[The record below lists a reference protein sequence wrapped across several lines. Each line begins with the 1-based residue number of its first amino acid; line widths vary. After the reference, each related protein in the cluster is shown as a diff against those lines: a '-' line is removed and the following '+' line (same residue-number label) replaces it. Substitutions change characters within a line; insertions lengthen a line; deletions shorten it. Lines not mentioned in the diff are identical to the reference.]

1 MIRKLMKSLHIKSIS
16 TKLGQLPF
24 GMMLT
29 ILILS
34 VVGFVL
40 MYSAS
45 GGSMQ
50 PWASRQMIHFA
61 TFFPVMLIIALV
73 DTRFWFRH
81 AYTFYGICL
90 FLLLVVALQGH
101 TAMGATRWINLGF
114 FKLQPSE
121 LVKISVVLALARY
134 FHRLGSEQV
143 KDVSALIMPLFM
155 VLIPFALILKQPDLG
170 TALTLLMVGGAMFWI
185 VGVRLWKFAL
195 VGASAV
201 AAFPLIWFSDRLHD
215 YQKNRIIN
223 FLNPEHDPL
232 GTGYNII
239 QSKIA
244 IGSGGIFGKGLLQ
257 GSQSQ
262 LSFLPEHQTDF
273 IFTMFAE
280 EFGLL
285 GVVGLLSL
293 YLVLMLYGITIA
305 FRCRHYFGKLLAM
318 GMTTLF
324 FLHVFI
330 NIAMVTGLIPVVGA
344 PLPLLSYGGT
354 IMMATLLGFGLI
366 INCHIYRFTT
376 LSSR

>member
-1 MIRKLMKSLHIKSIS
+1 MIRKLIRTLHLQAIAQK
-16 TKLGQLPF
+16 TVQLPF
-24 GMMLT
+24 GLLMT

-34 VVGFVL
+34 LIGFVL
-40 MYSAS
+40 MYSAA
-45 GGSMQ
+45 GGDIS
-50 PWASRQMIHFA
+50 PWANRQMLHFA
-61 TFFPVMLIIALV
+61 LFLPVMLLIAMI

-81 AYTFYGICL
+81 AYTIYVICIL
-90 FLLLVVALQGH
+90 LLLLVAIQGH

-134 FHRLGSEQV
+134 FHRLGSERV
-143 KDVSALIMPLFM
+143 KDIGALIPPLGIIF
-155 VLIPFALILKQPDLG
+155 VPFLLILKQPDLG

-185 VGVRLWKFAL
+185 AGVRLWKFVL
-195 VGASAV
+195 VICLAIAV
-201 AAFPLIWFSDRLHD
+201 CPLIWFSGKLHD
-215 YQKNRIIN
+215 YQKNRIIT

-232 GTGYNII
+232 DTGYNII

-244 IGSGGIFGKGLLQ
+244 IGSGGLFGKGLLQ

-280 EFGLL
+280 EFGFF
-285 GVVGLLSL
+285 GV
-293 YLVLMLYGITIA
+293 LVLLTLYSILLLYGTMIA

-318 GMTTLF
+318 GLTTLF
-324 FLHVFI
+324 FLHIFI
-330 NIAMVTGLIPVVGA
+330 NIAMVMGLIPVVGA

-354 IMMATLLGFGLI
+354 IMMATLIGFGLI
-366 INCHIYRFTT
+366 MNSHLHRFTT
-376 LSSR
+376 LSSQ